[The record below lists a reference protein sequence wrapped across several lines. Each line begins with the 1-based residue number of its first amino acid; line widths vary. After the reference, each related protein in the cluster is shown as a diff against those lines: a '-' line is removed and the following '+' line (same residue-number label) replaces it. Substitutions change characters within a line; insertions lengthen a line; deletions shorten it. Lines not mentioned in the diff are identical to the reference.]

1 LPKTLL
7 CSLEIQN
14 NGSGYIDV
22 KIRNAISSSMTIPD
36 QDYDAGAPRI
46 VAVIGFAPEP
56 IESGTAYDEPT
67 QTGAIVLCI
76 VASHLC
82 LA

>member
-7 CSLEIQN
+7 CSLKIQS

-22 KIRNAISSSMTIPD
+22 KTRNAKSSSMTIPA
-36 QDYDAGAPRI
+36 QDEDAGVPRI

-56 IESGTAYDEPT
+56 IESGTAHDEPK
-67 QTGAIVLCI
+67 QTATSETKNRQIT
-76 VASHLC
+76 H
-82 LA
+82 